1 MTESEKSSARRAFL
15 KHLKEGQR
23 QRRADTWKIDVYK
36 HLLRGYDLP
45 LGMLDCFNDEI
56 SQEPELVLREALED
70 YEELKAIYP
79 VRVTITLPD
88 LLYRPLDN
96 PAFHAFCKIKNRDPF
111 RDGAGVVF
119 PVTGNGDWILHTLG
133 YPNGSLCGKSYII
146 IYSNNRKDRD
156 ILAESLDQFLKTRK
170 TENE

>member
-1 MTESEKSSARRAFL
+1 MTESEKASARSAFL

-36 HLLRGYDLP
+36 HLLRGYGLSLEMLNVFKDDLT
-45 LGMLDCFNDEI
+45 
-56 SQEPELVLREALED
+56 QEPELVLRETLQD
-70 YEELKAIYP
+70 YGELKAIYP
-79 VRVTITLPD
+79 VRVQVTLPD

-96 PAFHAFCKIKNRDPF
+96 PAINAFCKIKNIDPF

-146 IYSNNRKDRD
+146 IYSNSRKDRN
-156 ILAESLDQFLKTRK
+156 ILAESLDQFINTRK
-170 TENE
+170 KANE